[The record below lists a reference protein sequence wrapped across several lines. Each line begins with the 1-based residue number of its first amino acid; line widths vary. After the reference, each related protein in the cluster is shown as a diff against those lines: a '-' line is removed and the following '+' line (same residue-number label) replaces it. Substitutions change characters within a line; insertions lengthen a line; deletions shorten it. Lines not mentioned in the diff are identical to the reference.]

1 MPFFK
6 LHNIS
11 SYTPVGS
18 TEFHY
23 GYTCE
28 VREDG
33 VYADIPDALVELEM
47 SSGRVRVA
55 KVVEQEVVTPPEASE
70 PPAVP
75 AAPDPI
81 LEPAVDIK
89 EEEVIKEETAPEV
102 TEPAK
107 RMGRPPKSK

>member
-1 MPFFK
+1 MPFLK

-47 SSGRVRVA
+47 SSGRVRAV
-55 KVVEQEVVTPPEASE
+55 KVVEQEVVTSPEVPE
-70 PPAVP
+70 PPTVP
-75 AAPDPI
+75 SEPDPI
-81 LEPAVDIK
+81 PEPAVDIK
-89 EEEVIKEETAPEV
+89 EEAIKEETAPEV